1 MDSSATT
8 STTLLDIDS
17 RTALFEKQRP
27 RLLQLAYGLLGTRA
41 DAEDIVQDAFLRLGR
56 IDPESLRNP
65 EAWLT
70 TVVTHLA
77 LDRLRSARHQREIYV
92 GSWIPEPFVEY
103 RNPEQE
109 QITRSNLAIAV
120 LFLLEQLRPQERA
133 VFLLREVFD
142 VSYAVI
148 AGLIGKSEQTCRQIF
163 SRTRS
168 RVGELSKSTPADFKT
183 KAELVDR
190 YAEAILSGDEQSLLN
205 LMTDDAVLY
214 SDGGGKVAAT
224 INPIY
229 GAERIIRLIQ
239 GLGAKNAGRYSRIA
253 VLVNGEPGLLSLLDG
268 KADSVLA
275 FEFEGNRIARIFGI
289 RNPDKLKYL
298 PGG

>member
-1 MDSSATT
+1 MTNRPKRHHDSCGLKRNHFYHFARYRFKDGSFRKTTAPPVATGLWSA
-8 STTLLDIDS
+8 
-17 RTALFEKQRP
+17 
-27 RLLQLAYGLLGTRA
+27 GTRA

-109 QITRSNLAIAV
+109 QITRSNLSIAV
-120 LFLLEQLRPQERA
+120 LFLVEQLRPQERA

-148 AGLIGKSEQTCRQIF
+148 AGLIGEVGTDLPANFLADPFAKS
-163 SRTRS
+163 
-168 RVGELSKSTPADFKT
+168 
-183 KAELVDR
+183 
-190 YAEAILSGDEQSLLN
+190 
-205 LMTDDAVLY
+205 
-214 SDGGGKVAAT
+214 
-224 INPIY
+224 
-229 GAERIIRLIQ
+229 
-239 GLGAKNAGRYSRIA
+239 
-253 VLVNGEPGLLSLLDG
+253 
-268 KADSVLA
+268 
-275 FEFEGNRIARIFGI
+275 
-289 RNPDKLKYL
+289 
-298 PGG
+298 

>member
-1 MDSSATT
+1 VDSSATT

-77 LDRLRSARHQREIYV
+77 LDRLRSARHQREVYV

-109 QITRSNLAIAV
+109 QITRSNLSIAI
-120 LFLLEQLRPQERA
+120 LFLLERLRPQERA

-142 VSYAVI
+142 VSYIAI
-148 AGLIGKSEQTCRQIF
+148 AGIIGKSEQTCRQIF

-168 RVGELSKSTPADFKT
+168 RIDELSKSTPADFTT

-190 YAEAILSGDEQSLLN
+190 YAEAILSGDEQSLLA

-229 GAERIIRLIQ
+229 GAKRIIRLIQ